1 MSTPSDAKQVL
12 DRDFLASRC
21 RLVDL
26 AAALDRIDCGAGTV
40 ADDPR
45 IAKIRAALEILAD
58 DQPDRA
64 GRVQMLFSLPYRAT
78 WRREFGLE

>member
-1 MSTPSDAKQVL
+1 MSTLSDAKQVL

-26 AAALDRIDCGAGTV
+26 AAALDRIDRATGSV

-45 IAKIRAALEILAD
+45 MAKIRAAFEILAD
-58 DQPDRA
+58 GKPERTARLQL
-64 GRVQMLFSLPYRAT
+64 LFSLAYRPN
-78 WRREFGLE
+78 WREEFGLK